1 MENQITVNEI
11 EKGSDFGRCLFL
23 VYVMPL
29 VHPFGNQPK
38 FFHFGKVFERM
49 QKYLSSLIIA
59 LAFST
64 LQACA
69 HMDSTG
75 TVKFAA
81 DAETNYNLGLRSVE
95 DRRYLDA
102 MQFFEHIRYRHPYSS
117 VAALA
122 DLAIADTYFVQDK
135 FMEAVEGY
143 RNFVKLRPN
152 HPKVDYAEYRIAL
165 SHYKDIPMDFFLF
178 PPSHEK
184 DQSAVRGAAAN
195 FEAFLRKYPGSEYVP
210 EAKEKLRETRERL
223 ADHEM
228 SVAAF
233 YLHHDRYKSA
243 AARYER
249 MASEFPDSKRI
260 GEALLGLADVQLKQG
275 EVQKARAT
283 LEKLIKDFPEDAHRA
298 EAEERLHK
306 LIGATEKNESAN
318 KGDDTEGAGD
328 EGEGTDQKKPPSA

>member
-1 MENQITVNEI
+1 M
-11 EKGSDFGRCLFL
+11 KR
-23 VYVMPL
+23 
-29 VHPFGNQPK
+29 
-38 FFHFGKVFERM
+38 
-49 QKYLSSLIIA
+49 YLSSLLIA
-59 LAFST
+59 LPLSA
-64 LQACA
+64 LVACA
-69 HMDSTG
+69 HMDSSG
-75 TVKFAA
+75 TVKFAP

-102 MQFFEHIRYRHPYSS
+102 MQFFEHVRYRHPYSS

-122 DLAIADTYFVQDK
+122 DLAIADTFFVQDK

-165 SHYKDIPMDFFLF
+165 SHYEDIPMDFFLF

-195 FEAFLRKYPGSEYVP
+195 FEAFLRKYPDSQYVP
-210 EAKEKLRETRERL
+210 EAKEKLQETRERL

-233 YLHHDRYKSA
+233 YLHHNRYKSA

-260 GEALLGLADVQLKQG
+260 GEALLRLADVQLKL
-275 EVQKARAT
+275 EEPQKARAT
-283 LEKLIKDFPEDAHRA
+283 LEKLIRDFPTDAHKA
-298 EAEERLHK
+298 EAEKRL
-306 LIGATEKNESAN
+306 EKIVEAAQKNRAQSEDGEKDMGNAGESAVQE
-318 KGDDTEGAGD
+318 KA
-328 EGEGTDQKKPPSA
+328 PSS

>member
-1 MENQITVNEI
+1 MQNS
-11 EKGSDFGRCLFL
+11 GSNLFGRHL
-23 VYVMPL
+23 
-29 VHPFGNQPK
+29 K
-38 FFHFGKVFERM
+38 FFHRDKVCEHM
-49 QKYLSSLIIA
+49 QKRLSILFIP

-64 LQACA
+64 LFACA
-69 HMDSTG
+69 HMDSSG

-81 DAETNYNLGLRSVE
+81 DAETNYKLGLKSVE

-122 DLAIADTYFVQDK
+122 DLAIADAYFVQDK

-195 FEAFLRKYPGSEYVP
+195 FEAFLRKYPGSEYAP

-249 MASEFPDSKRI
+249 VAIEFPDSKRI
-260 GEALLGLADVQLKQG
+260 GEALLGLADVQIEQKEL
-275 EVQKARAT
+275 EKARAT
-283 LEKLIKDFPEDAHRA
+283 LEKLIEDFPKDAHRV
-298 EAEERLHK
+298 EAEKRLQQLTIAAGERASEAQPDENR
-306 LIGATEKNESAN
+306 G
-318 KGDDTEGAGD
+318 GDDAGKD
-328 EGEGTDQKKPPSA
+328 SQEDKTPST